1 MKGQRFRT
9 GYNLSLTV
17 DKSGTKIQDDVWKNM
32 QKLDTLSFAP
42 LGTHLFYGS
51 CFLVLAYKAAGEIY
65 IIKKAK

>member
-32 QKLDTLSFAP
+32 QKWDTLSLAP
-42 LGTHLFYGS
+42 LGTHIFMVHAFWS
-51 CFLVLAYKAAGEIY
+51 
-65 IIKKAK
+65 